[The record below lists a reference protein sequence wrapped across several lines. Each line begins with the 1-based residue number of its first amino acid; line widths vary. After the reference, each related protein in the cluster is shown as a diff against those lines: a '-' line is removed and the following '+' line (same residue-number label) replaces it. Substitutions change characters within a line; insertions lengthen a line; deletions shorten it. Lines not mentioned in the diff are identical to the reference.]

1 MVFRDYFGV
10 ILWPEKGEIL
20 GLKFDDFDFE
30 ERTVTVQRQLVA
42 DIETKEGTYE
52 IIKYQSILRDPK
64 SESGKRR
71 LKVPE
76 IILVEVERR
85 KDRIQLLKERMGEDF
100 QDQNFISCQKNGNPR
115 GLCSLN
121 TEIRRLCERN
131 GLPHITVHGLR
142 HMYATILAERGVP
155 LTKIS
160 ALLGHHS
167 VHTTFEFYLEVIEG
181 GNQITDFLNKEF
193 LAEEAA
199 YGSK

>member
-1 MVFRDYFGV
+1 
-10 ILWPEKGEIL
+10 
-20 GLKFDDFDFE
+20 
-30 ERTVTVQRQLVA
+30 
-42 DIETKEGTYE
+42 
-52 IIKYQSILRDPK
+52 
-64 SESGKRR
+64 
-71 LKVPE
+71 
-76 IILVEVERR
+76 
-85 KDRIQLLKERMGEDF
+85 
-100 QDQNFISCQKNGNPR
+100 
-115 GLCSLN
+115 
-121 TEIRRLCERN
+121 
-131 GLPHITVHGLR
+131 LPHITVHGLR

>member
-1 MVFRDYFGV
+1 M
-10 ILWPEKGEIL
+10 IKKI
-20 GLKFDDFDFE
+20 
-30 ERTVTVQRQLVA
+30 VTVLRSVYRAYLDLSRRFNDMQRS
-42 DIETKEGTYE
+42 YE
-52 IIKYQSILRDPK
+52 RAWS
-64 SESGKRR
+64 
-71 LKVPE
+71 KVNS
-76 IILVEVERR
+76 LTARVEELWNENRT
-85 KDRIQLLKERMGEDF
+85 LKERMGEDF

>member
-1 MVFRDYFGV
+1 MQ
-10 ILWPEKGEIL
+10 
-20 GLKFDDFDFE
+20 
-30 ERTVTVQRQLVA
+30 T
-42 DIETKEGTYE
+42 TYE